1 MIQIFRKIRLRMLK
15 GGSKLQYVKY
25 ALGEIILVVAG
36 ILIALQINNWNEDR
50 KDRIQEQKILRQLS
64 DEFRL
69 NLNQIDNKI
78 QLRENIIKQSAEVL
92 AIMDAKKE
100 VDLDTLLRKIS
111 VVLLAPTFDR
121 IKNEELDSDRIQLI
135 RNDSL
140 RRYLNNWSSR
150 ITNLKEQ
157 ENEWVNLLNNYT
169 IPYFIDLGIS
179 RNVNISFYQDPK
191 NMAYLYDKSRSR
203 KIRISKSEDSPSAS
217 ELISNRKLEGILANA
232 VLLNEGINWESEAYR
247 ILILD
252 IIRLIE
258 NETNRD

>member
-1 MIQIFRKIRLRMLK
+1 MLK

-135 RNDSL
+135 RNDS
-140 RRYLNNWSSR
+140 SR
-150 ITNLKEQ
+150 T
-157 ENEWVNLLNNYT
+157 
-169 IPYFIDLGIS
+169 
-179 RNVNISFYQDPK
+179 
-191 NMAYLYDKSRSR
+191 
-203 KIRISKSEDSPSAS
+203 
-217 ELISNRKLEGILANA
+217 
-232 VLLNEGINWESEAYR
+232 
-247 ILILD
+247 
-252 IIRLIE
+252 
-258 NETNRD
+258 

>member
-1 MIQIFRKIRLRMLK
+1 MLK
-15 GGSKLQYVKY
+15 GGSKSQYVKY

-100 VDLDTLLRKIS
+100 VDLDTLISKIS

-150 ITNLKEQ
+150 IRNLKEQ

-179 RNVNISFYQDPK
+179 RNVNISFYEDPK
-191 NMAYLYDKSRSR
+191 NLAYLYDKSRSR

-258 NETNRD
+258 NEIVRD